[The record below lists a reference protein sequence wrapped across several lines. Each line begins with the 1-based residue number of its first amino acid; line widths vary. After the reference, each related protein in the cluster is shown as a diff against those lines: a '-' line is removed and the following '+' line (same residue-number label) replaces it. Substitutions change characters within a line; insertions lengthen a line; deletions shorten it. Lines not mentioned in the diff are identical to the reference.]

1 MKIFVNGTKYLSII
15 LLLTGLTV
23 RVVGA
28 GDCDSDKIT
37 KIIEEQDKKEMEL
50 MEDAFWSLDGKP
62 YPNMQNPTVAY
73 VHFAHCRKVQ
83 NDKLYETSEQDY
95 RDIKTNMKQAK
106 NLWKEEKSNKDNKS
120 AYKALKNKTKVAKNI
135 MKIQEKH
142 FEHCNKLL
150 KEIQGNGVTKEVLN
164 KYPTEGL
171 EKTAICQEKFKL
183 TDSAR
188 AGWYFRYSY
197 FLYFWKEKSS
207 KDTIETNSIERIA
220 SDNYLKYIMND
231 NDKEGQEKEYE
242 KEMKADSVGIQ
253 NAYAYYCQ
261 TESDLQPSPNLS
273 SNPNSSP
280 SSNSDPSSN
289 PNSEL
294 LK

>member
-23 RVVGA
+23 RVVDA
-28 GDCDSDKIT
+28 GDCNIT
-37 KIIEEQDKKEMEL
+37 KIIEEQDKVEKEL
-50 MEDAFWSLDGKP
+50 MKDAFWSLEGKP

-106 NLWKEEKSNKDNKS
+106 NIWKEEKSNKDNKS
-120 AYKALKNKTKVAKNI
+120 AYKALKNKTEVAKNI

-150 KEIQGNGVTKEVLN
+150 KEIQGNGVTKRVLN
-164 KYPTEGL
+164 ENPTEG
-171 EKTAICQEKFKL
+171 EKKTAICQQKFKH
-183 TDSAR
+183 TNSAK
-188 AGWYFRYSY
+188 AGWSFRYSY
-197 FLYFWKEKSS
+197 FLYFWKQKSS

-231 NDKEGQEKEYE
+231 KDKEGLEREYE
-242 KEMKADSVGIQ
+242 KQMNADSVGLQ
-253 NAYAYYCQ
+253 NAFAYYCQ
-261 TESDLQPSPNLS
+261 TTTVKQ
-273 SNPNSSP
+273 
-280 SSNSDPSSN
+280 
-289 PNSEL
+289 PNSEPV
-294 LK
+294 K